1 MSEPPRRLFRRSGSS
16 SGHGAQDSPP
26 VVLSAGRPPSPS
38 LSQVCRQH
46 EAPPS
51 PALSEVPDRAASPPR
66 SGDGHRHATSPSLS
80 DVCGQATTSAAAWAP
95 SSGRPD
101 SPLQPS
107 QSSSRPPQF
116 SPRSQRVIEYEPAAS
131 ALPQSSS
138 TSLLAGPLD
147 DPKMALL
154 RHLEDL
160 AIKDHV
166 GTDTPELGPHV
177 AIDVEGVA
185 VHWPPAN
192 VVGQPMQPQLK
203 LMTQTLR
210 AVRSSG
216 VALLESPTGTGK
228 SLALLCAALAAQR
241 AHAHGMLPPLPPPQ
255 PPRPPPPPPPAAPLW
270 EPHEALVAA
279 RAAVHDGGDG
289 GGKRQQLDGARPYR
303 RVDALAQPPAAVATP
318 VATTAASQPASAA
331 GDAPRLRIVFTARTH
346 KQLEQSIRQLDRLP
360 GAAGIRMG
368 LLGARK
374 HSCALP
380 RVKAAA
386 QGSSGAS
393 GSAVM
398 RAACLK
404 ACNKGLCPHW
414 KGLAREEHAV
424 ALHRR
429 CCGPEA
435 TPFTLE
441 DLGALAQL
449 PQADGKPAGGCAF
462 FSSRVL
468 LGNAEL
474 IFAPYSYVIDAEVGG
489 LKMRELLE
497 DSLLI
502 FDEAH
507 NVEDAARE
515 AGSIE
520 LPGHEAANLLRL
532 LEKLRGLCSSD
543 PALAADFERA
553 HGRGVGELQVRALL
567 AATAVLKEVI
577 RLAASSCN
585 DEVASRRRTETQGA
599 GGEPVAQWS
608 RAYREQA
615 TGMWQQWGAATS
627 RRAAEPT
634 KEPMS
639 MLAQRLQGSL
649 SAVAAST
656 LDDGGAEYVPEQMLG
671 AASEVARE
679 LVEQLQPSDYSIKL
693 DGVTAPELACARLQ
707 TFVGRVRQ
715 LLAAPDAYH
724 VAVLQQPGT
733 RDWSLGMWLMTPALV
748 LAPLFERCRAVVLA
762 SATLSPLKPLAA
774 ELLSGP
780 GTAPPPPLHCEA
792 VDRHVVDPRSQVWC
806 GCCSHTRRMQI
817 RGTFNSPT
825 GVAQPRDATGRP
837 CSWAQ
842 SESFADLL
850 GEALQALLAAIP
862 AGVIVF
868 MPSYATLERAVE
880 RWRATGVWAALQLL
894 KPCLNT
900 EAAGRAPG
908 ADTKT
913 VVATLMADHKAS
925 VAAGRGACLLGVYR
939 GALSEGMSFDDDDCR
954 GVICVGI
961 PLPNS
966 NEPKLAAKKVYNNA
980 LLAQQRAAHADVS
993 VLDGESYYLQQG
1005 WRALNQALGRA
1016 IRHPRDYGALVLLD
1030 ERHSHPENNHHLPAW
1045 LRRNG
1050 LRTPAAP
1057 VPTEASEVA
1066 SSLRAFFIAARSRY
1080 GSRP

>member
-1 MSEPPRRLFRRSGSS
+1 MSPT
-16 SGHGAQDSPP
+16 
-26 VVLSAGRPPSPS
+26 
-38 LSQVCRQH
+38 LSQACEQG
-46 EAPPS
+46 
-51 PALSEVPDRAASPPR
+51 ASPLR
-66 SGDGHRHATSPSLS
+66 SCDARCHATSPSLS
-80 DVCGQATTSAAAWAP
+80 DVCGQATTSAGAWASAP
-95 SSGRPD
+95 SSDRPD
-101 SPLQPS
+101 PPLQLS
-107 QSSSRPPQF
+107 QSSP
-116 SPRSQRVIEYEPAAS
+116 PRSQRVIEYEPAAS
-131 ALPQSSS
+131 TPPQSSS
-138 TSLLAGPLD
+138 TSPRAGALE

-160 AIKDHV
+160 AVKDHD
-166 GTDTPELGPHV
+166 TDAHELGPHV
-177 AIDVEGVA
+177 AIDVEGVT

-192 VVGQPMQPQLK
+192 IVGQPLQPQLK

-210 AVRSSG
+210 AVRSGG

-228 SLALLCAALAAQR
+228 SLALLCATLAAQR
-241 AHAHGMLPPLPPPQ
+241 AHADGVLQPLPSPQ
-255 PPRPPPPPPPAAPLW
+255 PPSLPPPPPPPPPAAPLW
-270 EPHEALVAA
+270 EPHEALEAA
-279 RAAVHDGGDG
+279 HVAVHDGGDG

-303 RVDALAQPPAAVATP
+303 RVEALARPPTVVTP
-318 VATTAASQPASAA
+318 VTTTAASQPAGAA
-331 GDAPRLRIVFTARTH
+331 SDAQRLRIVFTARTH
-346 KQLEQSIRQLDRLP
+346 KQLEQSIRQLHRLP

-380 RVKAAA
+380 RVRAAA

-393 GSAVM
+393 GSAAM

-404 ACNKGLCPHW
+404 VCNKGQCPHW
-414 KGLAREEHAV
+414 KGLAREEHAA

-468 LGNAEL
+468 LSNAEL
-474 IFAPYSYVIDAEVGG
+474 IFAPYSYVIDEDVGG
-489 LKMRELLE
+489 TKMRGLLE
-497 DSLLI
+497 ESLLI

-515 AGSIE
+515 AGSVE

-543 PALAADFERA
+543 PALAADFEMA
-553 HGRGVGELQVRALL
+553 YGRGLGELQVRALL
-567 AATAVLKEVI
+567 AATAVLREMI
-577 RLAASSCN
+577 RLADSSCN
-585 DEVASRRRTETQGA
+585 DELAARRRADSHGTA
-599 GGEPVAQWS
+599 GEPVAQWS

-615 TGMWQQWGAATS
+615 TAMWQQWGAATS
-627 RRAAEPT
+627 GRAVEPT
-634 KEPMS
+634 KEPVS
-639 MLAQRLQGSL
+639 LLAQRLRGRL
-649 SAVAAST
+649 SAVTAST
-656 LDDGGAEYVPEQMLG
+656 LDDGAEYVPEQILG

-679 LVEQLQPSDYSIKL
+679 LVEQLQPSEYSIKL

-707 TFVGRVRQ
+707 TFVGRVCQ
-715 LLAAPDAYH
+715 LLSAPDAYH

-733 RDWSLGMWLMTPALV
+733 RDWSLGVWLMTPALV

-774 ELLSGP
+774 ELLRGP
-780 GTAPPPPLHCEA
+780 IATLTPPLHCEA

-806 GCCSHTRRMQI
+806 GCCSHTRRMQMC
-817 RGTFNSPT
+817 GTFKSPH
-825 GVAQPRDATGRP
+825 GIAQPRDASGRP
-837 CSWAQ
+837 SSWAQ
-842 SESFADLL
+842 SDTFADLL

-862 AGVIVF
+862 GGVIVF

-900 EAAGRAPG
+900 EAAGRVPG

-913 VVATLMADHKAS
+913 VVAALMADHKAS
-925 VAAGRGACLLGVYR
+925 VRSGHGACLLGVYR

-961 PLPNS
+961 PLPNA
-966 NEPKLAAKKVYNNA
+966 NEPKLAAKKVYNNS

-1030 ERHSHPENNHHLPAW
+1030 ERHSHSENNNHLPAW

-1057 VPTEASEVA
+1057 VPTEASDVA
-1066 SSLRAFFIAARSRY
+1066 ASLRAFFIAARSRY
-1080 GSRP
+1080 GSQP